1 MWSNDGEKANARF
14 VPKLVQ
20 PHKLS
25 YVGELG
31 HQRITPTPT
40 AVEIMETAQS
50 LTQERDGT
58 ASSGQRFSD
67 GAMDVVVARQL
78 IG

>member
-1 MWSNDGEKANARF
+1 MWCNNGEKANARS
-14 VPKLVQ
+14 VTKLVQ
-20 PHKLS
+20 PHKVS
-25 YVGELG
+25 YMGDLDI
-31 HQRITPTPT
+31 RATPIPT
-40 AVEIMETAQS
+40 AVEIMETTQS

-67 GAMDVVVARQL
+67 EAMEVAVATYL